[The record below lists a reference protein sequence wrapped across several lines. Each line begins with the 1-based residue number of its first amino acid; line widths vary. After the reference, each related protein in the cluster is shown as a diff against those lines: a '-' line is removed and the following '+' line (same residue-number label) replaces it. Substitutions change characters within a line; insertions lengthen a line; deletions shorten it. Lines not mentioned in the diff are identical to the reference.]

1 MLKFLC
7 LASLLLSLSCAS
19 GPTNYV
25 ITFYLSQ
32 GEEALGEIKLIL
44 YDSTPIHRENFISL
58 VRAGAYDGTTFHRVI
73 QNFMIQG
80 GDVPKVN
87 TEFNADSTKKYSPD
101 STLQAEFNPNYFH
114 KRGALAAARLGD
126 GQNPERRSSAYQ
138 FYIVQGKVYED
149 STELTLNLGLLREG
163 IQRLYQD
170 STTIAQHLDSLRQI
184 DYDTYIAGIYAL
196 IPTIEQAYGL
206 DLSIELPEERLKAYT
221 SIGGTPHLDDQYT
234 VFGEVV
240 EGLALVDSVAAT
252 PTDNSDKPIEPV
264 TVTRAVLEEI
274 SIAEFQKLY
283 GNN

>member
-1 MLKFLC
+1 M
-7 LASLLLSLSCAS
+7 
-19 GPTNYV
+19 
-25 ITFYLSQ
+25 
-32 GEEALGEIKLIL
+32 GEIKLIL

-73 QNFMIQG
+73 KNFMIQG
-80 GDVPKVN
+80 GDIPEVN
-87 TEFNADSTKKYSPD
+87 TDLNPDSTRRYSPD
-101 STLQAEFNPNYFH
+101 STLQAEFNPSYFH

-149 STELTLNLGLLREG
+149 TTELTLNRRLLDKG
-163 IQRLYQD
+163 IRRLYQD
-170 STTIAQHLDSLRQI
+170 STTIAQRLDSLDSLRQI
-184 DYDTYIAGIYAL
+184 DYDTYMANIYAL
-196 IPTIEQAYGL
+196 IPTIEEAYGL
-206 DLSIELPEERLKAYT
+206 DLSIELSEERLRAYT

-252 PTDNSDKPIEPV
+252 PTGNGDQPIEPV
-264 TVTRAVLEEI
+264 VITRAVLEEI